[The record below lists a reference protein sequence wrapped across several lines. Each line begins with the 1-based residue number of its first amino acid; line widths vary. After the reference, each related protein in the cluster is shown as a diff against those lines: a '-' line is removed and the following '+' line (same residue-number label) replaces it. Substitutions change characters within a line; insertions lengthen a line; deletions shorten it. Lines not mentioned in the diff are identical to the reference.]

1 MYFKELTICFPLKDS
16 QYFSDSTGE
25 FNKINVID
33 QNLKS
38 QNQNQFLNVW
48 NQEKLVCKKDM
59 LVILHFKILHSNFLH
74 SS

>member
-1 MYFKELTICFPLKDS
+1 MCFKELTICLPNQDS

-38 QNQNQFLNVW
+38 QNQEQFLNVR
-48 NQEKLVCKKDM
+48 NQEKLVCKKDV
-59 LVILHFKILHSNFLH
+59 LEILCSPYYLKYLHFY
-74 SS
+74 